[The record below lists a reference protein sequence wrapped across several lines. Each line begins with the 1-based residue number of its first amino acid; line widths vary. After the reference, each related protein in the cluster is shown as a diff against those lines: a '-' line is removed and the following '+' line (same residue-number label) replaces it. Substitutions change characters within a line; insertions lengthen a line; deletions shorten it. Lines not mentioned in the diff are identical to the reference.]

1 MRVVRDWHSAVPRGR
16 AAWPDIDIFP
26 MTVRQTDGGRSIVP
40 QLTRLGKIRLM
51 AFSCSG
57 GHAQRRRGAV
67 QIVYDVAGILVIVGA
82 LNWALVGLLKFD
94 LVALIAGG
102 LKFGEVNVISR
113 IIYVIVG
120 ISAIVAVLAD
130 EAVGVLT

>member
-1 MRVVRDWHSAVPRGR
+1 MG
-16 AAWPDIDIFP
+16 
-26 MTVRQTDGGRSIVP
+26 
-40 QLTRLGKIRLM
+40 
-51 AFSCSG
+51 
-57 GHAQRRRGAV
+57 
-67 QIVYDVAGILVIVGA
+67 IVYDVAGILVIVGA